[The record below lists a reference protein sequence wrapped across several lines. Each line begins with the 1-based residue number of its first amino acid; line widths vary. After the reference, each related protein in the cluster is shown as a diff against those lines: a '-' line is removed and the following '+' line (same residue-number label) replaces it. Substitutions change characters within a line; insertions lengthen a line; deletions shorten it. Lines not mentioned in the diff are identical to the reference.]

1 MNLLKKKAYN
11 VLNDKNID
19 AYSKAL
25 LDKKTE
31 YNEELKKPKE
41 VHQMTEAERRLAE
54 KTMSSALDM
63 LRKERGQKTIA
74 EEERLYEENKV
85 DSQHMEDDFTTS
97 SIENEQSS
105 DALDLVHTMLQDMSN
120 DDDDELLPSQVKKLK
135 EKQEKK
141 EKKEKKEKPKKE
153 EGPKEK
159 KLKKKKPMSKV
170 TKIILGCI
178 LLGVAALGVYSY
190 KVLVYDPQ
198 NIVSPAQQKTY
209 DKLVSFADEYGDNM
223 MSDAEKLELIDL
235 NSGYKKLLD
244 KQKTSINAYFKEQ
257 TGKSYT
263 ALLKEV
269 KELQK
274 TKEEVKLPAYQ
285 QIVDLLNGWDAKSD
299 EEKMAVADMQSVYS
313 SLSKSLKK
321 EVDSLSKSK
330 TGKDFIDLCK
340 EQAELKTAA
349 QEKAQQEEEQKKSEN
364 ASKIQEYQ
372 ASLNSL
378 QQDYD
383 TYAQYAQSLESE
395 LADASDEDR
404 SQIQS
409 QIDTNNQMLYSLQ
422 QQIAYYQQQIAAL
435 QS

>member
-1 MNLLKKKAYN
+1 MSK
-11 VLNDKNID
+11 NDKNID

-31 YNEELKKPKE
+31 YNEELKKSKE

-105 DALDLVHTMLQDMSN
+105 DALDLVHMMLQDMSN
-120 DDDDELLPSQVKKLK
+120 DDDELLPSQVKKLK
-135 EKQEKK
+135 ETK

-153 EGPKEK
+153 KSEKEEKPKEK
-159 KLKKKKPMSKV
+159 KSKKKKPMSKI
-170 TKIILGCI
+170 TKIILGFI

-209 DKLVSFADEYGDNM
+209 DKLVSYADEYGDNM

>member
-1 MNLLKKKAYN
+1 MSK
-11 VLNDKNID
+11 NDKNID

-120 DDDDELLPSQVKKLK
+120 DDDELLPSQVKKLK

-141 EKKEKKEKPKKE
+141 EKREKKEKPKKE
-153 EGPKEK
+153 KEEEPKK
-159 KLKKKKPMSKV
+159 KKSKKKKPMSKV
-170 TKIILGCI
+170 TKIVLGCI

-209 DKLVSFADEYGDNM
+209 DKLVSYADEYGDNM

-285 QIVDLLNGWDAKSD
+285 QIVGLLNDWDAKSD

-383 TYAQYAQSLESE
+383 TYAQYAQSLESD
-395 LADASDEDR
+395 LANASDEDR

>member
-1 MNLLKKKAYN
+1 MSKK
-11 VLNDKNID
+11 DKNID

-31 YNEELKKPKE
+31 YNEELKKPKT
-41 VHQMTEAERRLAE
+41 VHEMSDEERKQAE

-74 EEERLYEENKV
+74 EEEQFYEDQKTNLV
-85 DSQHMEDDFTTS
+85 STDDDFTTS
-97 SIENEQSS
+97 SIESEQSN
-105 DALDLVHTMLQDMSN
+105 DALNLVHAMLQDMSN
-120 DDDDELLPSQVKKLK
+120 DDQEADKKSVVEEKKK
-135 EKQEKK
+135 ETK
-141 EKKEKKEKPKKE
+141 EKKKTKEPKKKNDSKKPKE
-153 EGPKEK
+153 
-159 KLKKKKPMSKV
+159 KKPMSKF
-170 TKIILGCI
+170 TKIVLGVI

-209 DKLVSFADEYGDNM
+209 DKLISYADEYGDNM
-223 MSDAEKLELIDL
+223 MSDAEKLELLDL
-235 NSGYKKLLD
+235 DSGYKKLLG
-244 KQKTSINAYFKEQ
+244 KQKTSINEYFKEQ
-257 TGKSYT
+257 TGKTYK
-263 ALLKEV
+263 ALLKDI
-269 KELQK
+269 KELQ
-274 TKEEVKLPAYQ
+274 TSKEEAKFPAYQ
-285 QIVDLLNGWDAKSD
+285 QIMTLLDGWDAKSD

-330 TGKDFIDLCK
+330 TEKDFIDLCK

-422 QQIAYYQQQIAAL
+422 QQITYYQQQIAAL

>member
-1 MNLLKKKAYN
+1 MSK
-11 VLNDKNID
+11 NDKNID

-120 DDDDELLPSQVKKLK
+120 DDDELLPSQVKKLK

-153 EGPKEK
+153 KEEEPKK
-159 KLKKKKPMSKV
+159 KKSKKKKPMSKV

-209 DKLVSFADEYGDNM
+209 DKLVSYADEYGDNM

-263 ALLKEV
+263 ALLREV

-313 SLSKSLKK
+313 FLSKSLKK

-383 TYAQYAQSLESE
+383 TYAQYAQSLESD
-395 LADASDEDR
+395 LANASDEDR

>member
-1 MNLLKKKAYN
+1 MSK
-11 VLNDKNID
+11 NDKNID

-41 VHQMTEAERRLAE
+41 VHQMTEDERRLAE

-120 DDDDELLPSQVKKLK
+120 DDDELLPSQVKKLK

-153 EGPKEK
+153 KEEEPKEK

-209 DKLVSFADEYGDNM
+209 DKLVSYADEYGDNM

-263 ALLKEV
+263 ALLREV

-349 QEKAQQEEEQKKSEN
+349 QEKAQQEEEQKKADN
-364 ASKIQEYQ
+364 ASKVQEYQ
-372 ASLNSL
+372 ATLNSL
-378 QQDYD
+378 QQDYN
-383 TYAQYAQSLESE
+383 TYAQYAQSLESD
-395 LADASDEDR
+395 LANASDEDR

-409 QIDTNNQMLYSLQ
+409 QIDTNNEMLYSLQ

>member
-1 MNLLKKKAYN
+1 MSK
-11 VLNDKNID
+11 NDKNID

-41 VHQMTEAERRLAE
+41 VHQMTEDERRLAE

-97 SIENEQSS
+97 SIENEQSN

-120 DDDDELLPSQVKKLK
+120 DDDELLPSQVKKLK
-135 EKQEKK
+135 ETK

-153 EGPKEK
+153 KSEKEEKPKEK
-159 KLKKKKPMSKV
+159 KSKKKKPMSKI
-170 TKIILGCI
+170 TKIILGFI

-209 DKLVSFADEYGDNM
+209 DKLVSYADEYGDNM

-244 KQKTSINAYFKEQ
+244 KQKISINEYFKEQ

-263 ALLKEV
+263 SLLKEI
-269 KELQK
+269 KELQQ

-313 SLSKSLKK
+313 SLSKSLKM
-321 EVDSLSKSK
+321 EVNSLSKSK

-383 TYAQYAQSLESE
+383 TYAQYAQSLESD
-395 LADASDEDR
+395 LANASDEDR

-422 QQIAYYQQQIAAL
+422 QQIVYYQQQIAAL

>member
-1 MNLLKKKAYN
+1 MSK
-11 VLNDKNID
+11 NDKNID

-105 DALDLVHTMLQDMSN
+105 DALNLVHTMLQDMSN
-120 DDDDELLPSQVKKLK
+120 DDDELLPSQVKKLK

-153 EGPKEK
+153 KEEEPKK
-159 KLKKKKPMSKV
+159 KKSKKKKPMSKV

-209 DKLVSFADEYGDNM
+209 DKLVSYADEYGDNM

-285 QIVDLLNGWDAKSD
+285 QIVGLLNDWDAKSD

-422 QQIAYYQQQIAAL
+422 QQIVYYQQQIAAL

>member
-1 MNLLKKKAYN
+1 MSK
-11 VLNDKNID
+11 NDKNID

-120 DDDDELLPSQVKKLK
+120 DDDELLPSQVKKLK

-153 EGPKEK
+153 KEGEPKK
-159 KLKKKKPMSKV
+159 KKSKKKKPMSKV

-209 DKLVSFADEYGDNM
+209 DKLVSYADEYGDNM

-244 KQKTSINAYFKEQ
+244 KQKISINEYFKEQ

-263 ALLKEV
+263 SLLKEI
-269 KELQK
+269 KELQQ

-383 TYAQYAQSLESE
+383 TYAQYAQSLESD
-395 LADASDEDR
+395 LANASDEDR

>member
-1 MNLLKKKAYN
+1 MSKK
-11 VLNDKNID
+11 DKNID

-25 LDKKTE
+25 LDKKIE

-41 VHQMTEAERRLAE
+41 VHQMTEAERRMAE

-120 DDDDELLPSQVKKLK
+120 DDDELLPSQVKKLK

-153 EGPKEK
+153 KEEEPKEK

-209 DKLVSFADEYGDNM
+209 DKLVSYADEYGDNM

-263 ALLKEV
+263 ALLREV

-383 TYAQYAQSLESE
+383 TYAQYAQSLESD
-395 LADASDEDR
+395 LANASDEDR

>member
-1 MNLLKKKAYN
+1 MSK
-11 VLNDKNID
+11 NDKNID

-41 VHQMTEAERRLAE
+41 VHQMTEAERRMAE

-74 EEERLYEENKV
+74 EEERLYEENKA
-85 DSQHMEDDFTTS
+85 DLQHMDDDFTTS
-97 SIENEQSS
+97 SIENEQSN

-120 DDDDELLPSQVKKLK
+120 DDDELLPSQVKKLK
-135 EKQEKK
+135 EKQEKQ

-153 EGPKEK
+153 EEPRK
-159 KLKKKKPMSKV
+159 KKSKKKKPMSKV

-209 DKLVSFADEYGDNM
+209 DKLVSYADEYGDNM

-263 ALLKEV
+263 ALLREV

-285 QIVDLLNGWDAKSD
+285 QIVGLLNSWDAKSD

-383 TYAQYAQSLESE
+383 TYAQYAQSLESD
-395 LADASDEDR
+395 LANASDEDR

>member
-1 MNLLKKKAYN
+1 MSK
-11 VLNDKNID
+11 NDKNID

-74 EEERLYEENKV
+74 EEERLYEENKA
-85 DSQHMEDDFTTS
+85 DLQHMDDDFTTS
-97 SIENEQSS
+97 SIENEQSN

-120 DDDDELLPSQVKKLK
+120 DDDELLPSQVKKLK
-135 EKQEKK
+135 ET
-141 EKKEKKEKPKKE
+141 KEKKEKPKKE
-153 EGPKEK
+153 KSEKEEKPKEK
-159 KLKKKKPMSKV
+159 KSKKKKPMSKI
-170 TKIILGCI
+170 TKIILGFI

-209 DKLVSFADEYGDNM
+209 DKLVSYADEYGDNM

-274 TKEEVKLPAYQ
+274 TKEDVKLPAYQ
-285 QIVDLLNGWDAKSD
+285 QIVGLLNGWDAKSD

>member
-1 MNLLKKKAYN
+1 
-11 VLNDKNID
+11 
-19 AYSKAL
+19 
-25 LDKKTE
+25 
-31 YNEELKKPKE
+31 
-41 VHQMTEAERRLAE
+41 
-54 KTMSSALDM
+54 
-63 LRKERGQKTIA
+63 
-74 EEERLYEENKV
+74 
-85 DSQHMEDDFTTS
+85 
-97 SIENEQSS
+97 
-105 DALDLVHTMLQDMSN
+105 
-120 DDDDELLPSQVKKLK
+120 
-135 EKQEKK
+135 
-141 EKKEKKEKPKKE
+141 
-153 EGPKEK
+153 
-159 KLKKKKPMSKV
+159 
-170 TKIILGCI
+170 
-178 LLGVAALGVYSY
+178 
-190 KVLVYDPQ
+190 
-198 NIVSPAQQKTY
+198 
-209 DKLVSFADEYGDNM
+209 M
-223 MSDAEKLELIDL
+223 MSDAEKLDLIDL

-274 TKEEVKLPAYQ
+274 TKEDVKLPAYQ
-285 QIVDLLNGWDAKSD
+285 QIVGFFNGWDAKSD
-299 EEKMAVADMQSVYS
+299 VDKMAVADMQSVYS

>member
-1 MNLLKKKAYN
+1 MSK
-11 VLNDKNID
+11 NDKNID

-97 SIENEQSS
+97 SIENEQSN

-120 DDDDELLPSQVKKLK
+120 DDDELLPSQVKKLK
-135 EKQEKK
+135 ETK

-153 EGPKEK
+153 KSEKEEKHKEK
-159 KLKKKKPMSKV
+159 KSKKKKPMSKI
-170 TKIILGCI
+170 TKIILGFI

-209 DKLVSFADEYGDNM
+209 DKLVSYADEYGDNM

-244 KQKTSINAYFKEQ
+244 KQKISINEYFKEQ

-263 ALLKEV
+263 SLLKEI
-269 KELQK
+269 KELQQ

-349 QEKAQQEEEQKKSEN
+349 QEKAQQEEIQKKADN

-378 QQDYD
+378 QQDYN
-383 TYAQYAQSLESE
+383 TYAQYAQSLESD
-395 LADASDEDR
+395 LANASDEDR

>member
-1 MNLLKKKAYN
+1 MSK
-11 VLNDKNID
+11 NDKNID

-31 YNEELKKPKE
+31 YNEEMKKPKE

-74 EEERLYEENKV
+74 EEERLYEENKFDLQNV
-85 DSQHMEDDFTTS
+85 DDDFTTS
-97 SIENEQSS
+97 SIENEQSN

-120 DDDDELLPSQVKKLK
+120 DDELLPSQVKKLK
-135 EKQEKK
+135 ENKENKENKEKK
-141 EKKEKKEKPKKE
+141 EKLKKEKPKKE
-153 EGPKEK
+153 ENLKEK
-159 KLKKKKPMSKV
+159 KSKKPMSMV
-170 TKIILGCI
+170 TKIILGFV
-178 LLGVAALGVYSY
+178 LFGLAALGVYSY

-209 DKLVSFADEYGDNM
+209 DKLVSYADEYGDNM

-235 NSGYKKLLD
+235 NSGYKKLLE

-263 ALLKEV
+263 ALLKEI
-269 KELQK
+269 KELQQ

-340 EQAELKTAA
+340 EQADLKTAA
-349 QEKAQQEEEQKKSEN
+349 QEKAQQEEEQKKAEN

-372 ASLNSL
+372 ATLNSL

-383 TYAQYAQSLESE
+383 TYAQYAQSLESD
-395 LADASDEDR
+395 LANASEDEA

-422 QQIAYYQQQIAAL
+422 QQIVYYQQQIAAL

>member
-1 MNLLKKKAYN
+1 MSK
-11 VLNDKNID
+11 NDKNID

-85 DSQHMEDDFTTS
+85 DSQNMEDDFTTS

-120 DDDDELLPSQVKKLK
+120 DDDELLPSQVKKLK
-135 EKQEKK
+135 EEQEKK

-153 EGPKEK
+153 KKEEPNEK
-159 KLKKKKPMSKV
+159 KSKKKKPMSKV

-209 DKLVSFADEYGDNM
+209 DKLVSYADEYGDNM

-274 TKEEVKLPAYQ
+274 TKEDVKLPAYQ
-285 QIVDLLNGWDAKSD
+285 QIVGLLNGWDAKSD

-364 ASKIQEYQ
+364 ASKTQEYQ

>member
-1 MNLLKKKAYN
+1 MSKK
-11 VLNDKNID
+11 DKNID

-31 YNEELKKPKE
+31 YNEELKKPKT
-41 VHQMTEAERRLAE
+41 VHEMSDEERKQAE

-74 EEERLYEENKV
+74 EEEQFYEDQKTNLV
-85 DSQHMEDDFTTS
+85 STDDDFTTS
-97 SIENEQSS
+97 SIESEQSN
-105 DALDLVHTMLQDMSN
+105 DALNLVHAMLQDMSN
-120 DDDDELLPSQVKKLK
+120 DDQEADKKSVVVEKKK
-135 EKQEKK
+135 ETK
-141 EKKEKKEKPKKE
+141 EKKKTKEPKKKNNSKKPKE
-153 EGPKEK
+153 
-159 KLKKKKPMSKV
+159 KKPMSKV
-170 TKIILGCI
+170 TKIVLGVI

-209 DKLVSFADEYGDNM
+209 DKLISYADEYGDNM
-223 MSDAEKLELIDL
+223 MSDAEKLELLDL
-235 NSGYKKLLD
+235 DSGYKKLLD
-244 KQKTSINAYFKEQ
+244 KQKTSINEYFKEQ
-257 TGKSYT
+257 TGKTYK
-263 ALLKEV
+263 ALLKDI
-269 KELQK
+269 KELQ
-274 TKEEVKLPAYQ
+274 TSKEEAKLPAYQ
-285 QIVDLLNGWDAKSD
+285 QIMTLLNGWDAKSD

-313 SLSKSLKK
+313 SLPKSLKK

-422 QQIAYYQQQIAAL
+422 QQITYYQQQIAAL

>member
-1 MNLLKKKAYN
+1 MSK
-11 VLNDKNID
+11 NDKNID

-120 DDDDELLPSQVKKLK
+120 DDDELLPSQVKKLK
-135 EKQEKK
+135 EKHEKK

-153 EGPKEK
+153 KEEEPKK
-159 KLKKKKPMSKV
+159 KKSKKKKPMSKV
-170 TKIILGCI
+170 TKIVLGCI

-209 DKLVSFADEYGDNM
+209 DKLVSYADEYGDNM

-285 QIVDLLNGWDAKSD
+285 QIVGLLNDWDAKSD

-383 TYAQYAQSLESE
+383 TYAQYAQSLESD
-395 LADASDEDR
+395 LANASDEDR

>member
-1 MNLLKKKAYN
+1 MSK
-11 VLNDKNID
+11 NDKNID

-120 DDDDELLPSQVKKLK
+120 DDDELLPSQVKKLK
-135 EKQEKK
+135 EKHEKK

-153 EGPKEK
+153 KEEEPKK
-159 KLKKKKPMSKV
+159 KKSKKKKPMSKV

-209 DKLVSFADEYGDNM
+209 DKLVSYADEYGDNM

-285 QIVDLLNGWDAKSD
+285 QIVGLLNSWDAKSD

-383 TYAQYAQSLESE
+383 TYAQYAQSLESD
-395 LADASDEDR
+395 LANASDEDR

>member
-1 MNLLKKKAYN
+1 MSK
-11 VLNDKNID
+11 NDKNID

-41 VHQMTEAERRLAE
+41 VHQMTEDERRLAE

-120 DDDDELLPSQVKKLK
+120 DDDELLPSQVKKLK
-135 EKQEKK
+135 EKHEKK

-153 EGPKEK
+153 KEEEPKK
-159 KLKKKKPMSKV
+159 KKSKKKKPMSKV

-209 DKLVSFADEYGDNM
+209 DKLVSYSDEYGDNM

-274 TKEEVKLPAYQ
+274 TKEDVKLPAYQ
-285 QIVDLLNGWDAKSD
+285 QIVGLLNDWDAKSD

-422 QQIAYYQQQIAAL
+422 QQIVYYQQQIAAL

>member
-1 MNLLKKKAYN
+1 MSK
-11 VLNDKNID
+11 NDKNID

-105 DALDLVHTMLQDMSN
+105 DVLDLVHTMLQDMSN
-120 DDDDELLPSQVKKLK
+120 DDDELLPSQVKKLK

-153 EGPKEK
+153 KEEEPKEK
-159 KLKKKKPMSKV
+159 KPKKKKPKKKKPMSKV

-209 DKLVSFADEYGDNM
+209 DKLVSYADEYGDNM

-285 QIVDLLNGWDAKSD
+285 QIVGLLNDWDAKSD

-383 TYAQYAQSLESE
+383 TYAQYAQSLESD
-395 LADASDEDR
+395 LTNASDEDR

>member
-1 MNLLKKKAYN
+1 MSK
-11 VLNDKNID
+11 NDKNID

-85 DSQHMEDDFTTS
+85 DSQNMEDDFTTS
-97 SIENEQSS
+97 SIENEQSN

-135 EKQEKK
+135 ET
-141 EKKEKKEKPKKE
+141 KEKKEKPKKE
-153 EGPKEK
+153 KSEKEEKPKEK
-159 KLKKKKPMSKV
+159 KSKKKKPMSKI
-170 TKIILGCI
+170 TKIILGFI

-209 DKLVSFADEYGDNM
+209 DKLVSYADEYGDNM

-274 TKEEVKLPAYQ
+274 TKEDVKLPAYQ
-285 QIVDLLNGWDAKSD
+285 QIVGLLNSWDAKSD

>member
-1 MNLLKKKAYN
+1 MSK
-11 VLNDKNID
+11 NDKNID

-74 EEERLYEENKV
+74 EEERLYGENKV

-120 DDDDELLPSQVKKLK
+120 DDDELLPSQVKKLK

-153 EGPKEK
+153 KEEEPKEK

-198 NIVSPAQQKTY
+198 NIVLPAQQKTY
-209 DKLVSFADEYGDNM
+209 DKLVSYADEYGDNM

-263 ALLKEV
+263 ALLREV

-383 TYAQYAQSLESE
+383 TYAQYAQSLESD
-395 LADASDEDR
+395 LANASDEDR

>member
-1 MNLLKKKAYN
+1 MSK
-11 VLNDKNID
+11 NDKNID

-120 DDDDELLPSQVKKLK
+120 DDDELLPSQVKKLK

-141 EKKEKKEKPKKE
+141 EKKEKKDKPKKE
-153 EGPKEK
+153 KEPKEK
-159 KLKKKKPMSKV
+159 KSKKKKPMSKV

-209 DKLVSFADEYGDNM
+209 DKLVSYADE
-223 MSDAEKLELIDL
+223 
-235 NSGYKKLLD
+235 
-244 KQKTSINAYFKEQ
+244 
-257 TGKSYT
+257 
-263 ALLKEV
+263 
-269 KELQK
+269 
-274 TKEEVKLPAYQ
+274 
-285 QIVDLLNGWDAKSD
+285 
-299 EEKMAVADMQSVYS
+299 
-313 SLSKSLKK
+313 
-321 EVDSLSKSK
+321 
-330 TGKDFIDLCK
+330 
-340 EQAELKTAA
+340 
-349 QEKAQQEEEQKKSEN
+349 
-364 ASKIQEYQ
+364 
-372 ASLNSL
+372 
-378 QQDYD
+378 
-383 TYAQYAQSLESE
+383 
-395 LADASDEDR
+395 
-404 SQIQS
+404 
-409 QIDTNNQMLYSLQ
+409 
-422 QQIAYYQQQIAAL
+422 
-435 QS
+435 

>member
-1 MNLLKKKAYN
+1 MSK
-11 VLNDKNID
+11 NDKNID

-41 VHQMTEAERRLAE
+41 VHQMTEDERRLAE

-120 DDDDELLPSQVKKLK
+120 DDDELLPSQVKKLK

-153 EGPKEK
+153 KKEEPNEK
-159 KLKKKKPMSKV
+159 KSKKKKPMSKV

-209 DKLVSFADEYGDNM
+209 DKLVSYADEYGDNM

-274 TKEEVKLPAYQ
+274 TKEDVKLPAYQ
-285 QIVDLLNGWDAKSD
+285 QIVGLLNDWDAKSD

-383 TYAQYAQSLESE
+383 TYAQYAQSLESG
-395 LADASDEDR
+395 LANASDEDR

>member
-1 MNLLKKKAYN
+1 MSKK
-11 VLNDKNID
+11 DKNID

-31 YNEELKKPKE
+31 YNEELKKPKT
-41 VHQMTEAERRLAE
+41 VHEMSDEERKQAE

-74 EEERLYEENKV
+74 EEEQFYEDQKTNLV
-85 DSQHMEDDFTTS
+85 STDDDFTTS
-97 SIENEQSS
+97 SIESEQSN
-105 DALDLVHTMLQDMSN
+105 DALNLVHAMLQDMSN
-120 DDDDELLPSQVKKLK
+120 DDQEADKKSVVEEQKK
-135 EKQEKK
+135 ETK
-141 EKKEKKEKPKKE
+141 EKKKTTEPKK
-153 EGPKEK
+153 KNDSK
-159 KLKKKKPMSKV
+159 KPKKKKPMSKV
-170 TKIILGCI
+170 TKIVLGVI

-209 DKLVSFADEYGDNM
+209 DKLISYADEYGDNM
-223 MSDAEKLELIDL
+223 MSDAEKLELLDL
-235 NSGYKKLLD
+235 DSGYKKLLD
-244 KQKTSINAYFKEQ
+244 KQKTSINEYFKEQ
-257 TGKSYT
+257 TGKTYK
-263 ALLKEV
+263 ALLKDI
-269 KELQK
+269 KELQ
-274 TKEEVKLPAYQ
+274 TSKEEAKLPAYQ
-285 QIVDLLNGWDAKSD
+285 QIMTLLDGWDAKSD
-299 EEKMAVADMQSVYS
+299 EEKMAVTDMQSVYS
-313 SLSKSLKK
+313 SLSKSLK
-321 EVDSLSKSK
+321 EDVDDLSKSK

-422 QQIAYYQQQIAAL
+422 QQITYYQQQIAAL

>member
-1 MNLLKKKAYN
+1 MSK
-11 VLNDKNID
+11 NDKNID

-41 VHQMTEAERRLAE
+41 VHQMTEDERRLAE

-120 DDDDELLPSQVKKLK
+120 DDDELLPSQVKKLK

-153 EGPKEK
+153 KDEEPKEK

-209 DKLVSFADEYGDNM
+209 DKLVSYADEYGDNM

-263 ALLKEV
+263 ALLREV
-269 KELQK
+269 KELEK

-383 TYAQYAQSLESE
+383 TYAQYAQSLESD
-395 LADASDEDR
+395 LANASDEDR

>member
-1 MNLLKKKAYN
+1 MSK
-11 VLNDKNID
+11 NDKNID

-41 VHQMTEAERRLAE
+41 VHQMTEDERRLAE

-120 DDDDELLPSQVKKLK
+120 DDDELLPSQVKKLK
-135 EKQEKK
+135 EKH

-153 EGPKEK
+153 KEEEPKK
-159 KLKKKKPMSKV
+159 KKSKKKKPMSKV

-209 DKLVSFADEYGDNM
+209 DKLVSYADEYGDNM

-274 TKEEVKLPAYQ
+274 TKEDVKLPAYQ
-285 QIVDLLNGWDAKSD
+285 QIVGLLNSWDAKSD

-372 ASLNSL
+372 TSLNSL
-378 QQDYD
+378 QQDYN
-383 TYAQYAQSLESE
+383 TYAQYAQSLESD
-395 LADASDEDR
+395 LAYAQQNGEDTAD
-404 SQIQS
+404 IQS
-409 QIDTNNQMLYSLQ
+409 QIDTNNQMLSSLQ
-422 QQIAYYQQQIAAL
+422 QQITYYQQQISAL

>member
-1 MNLLKKKAYN
+1 MSK
-11 VLNDKNID
+11 NDKNID

-153 EGPKEK
+153 KKEEPKEK
-159 KLKKKKPMSKV
+159 KSKKKKPMSKV

-209 DKLVSFADEYGDNM
+209 DKLVSYADEYGDNM

-285 QIVDLLNGWDAKSD
+285 QIVGLLNSWDAKSD

-383 TYAQYAQSLESE
+383 TYAQYAQSLESD
-395 LADASDEDR
+395 LANASDEDR

>member
-1 MNLLKKKAYN
+1 MSKNY
-11 VLNDKNID
+11 KNID

-120 DDDDELLPSQVKKLK
+120 DDDELLPSQVKKLK

-153 EGPKEK
+153 EEEPKEK

-209 DKLVSFADEYGDNM
+209 DKLVSYADEYGDNM

-285 QIVDLLNGWDAKSD
+285 QIVGLLNGWDAKSD

-383 TYAQYAQSLESE
+383 TYAQYAQSLESD
-395 LADASDEDR
+395 LANASDEDR

>member
-1 MNLLKKKAYN
+1 MSK
-11 VLNDKNID
+11 NDKNID

-31 YNEELKKPKE
+31 YNEEMKKPKE
-41 VHQMTEAERRLAE
+41 VHQMTEAERRMAE

-74 EEERLYEENKV
+74 EEERLYEENKA
-85 DSQHMEDDFTTS
+85 DLQHMDDDFTTS
-97 SIENEQSS
+97 SIENEQSN

-120 DDDDELLPSQVKKLK
+120 DDELLPSQVKKLK
-135 EKQEKK
+135 EIK

-153 EGPKEK
+153 KSEKEEKPKEK
-159 KLKKKKPMSKV
+159 KSKKKKPMSKI
-170 TKIILGCI
+170 TKIILGFI

-209 DKLVSFADEYGDNM
+209 DKLVSYADEYGDNM

-244 KQKTSINAYFKEQ
+244 KQKISINEYFKEQ

-263 ALLKEV
+263 SLLKEI
-269 KELQK
+269 KELQQ

-349 QEKAQQEEEQKKSEN
+349 QEKAQQEEEQKKADN

-378 QQDYD
+378 QQDYN
-383 TYAQYAQSLESE
+383 TYAQYAQSLESD
-395 LADASDEDR
+395 LANASDEDR

>member
-1 MNLLKKKAYN
+1 MSK
-11 VLNDKNID
+11 NDKNID

-85 DSQHMEDDFTTS
+85 DSQNMEDDFTTS

-120 DDDDELLPSQVKKLK
+120 DDDELLPSQVKKLK
-135 EKQEKK
+135 EKHEKK

-153 EGPKEK
+153 KKEEPNEK
-159 KLKKKKPMSKV
+159 KSKKKKPMSKV

-209 DKLVSFADEYGDNM
+209 DKLVSYADEYGDNM

-274 TKEEVKLPAYQ
+274 TKEDVKLPAYQ
-285 QIVDLLNGWDAKSD
+285 QIVGLLNSWDAKSD

-383 TYAQYAQSLESE
+383 TYAQYAQSLESD
-395 LADASDEDR
+395 LANASDEDR

>member
-1 MNLLKKKAYN
+1 MSK
-11 VLNDKNID
+11 NDKNID

-120 DDDDELLPSQVKKLK
+120 DDDELLPSQVKKLK

-153 EGPKEK
+153 KEEEPKK
-159 KLKKKKPMSKV
+159 KKSKKKKPMSKV

-209 DKLVSFADEYGDNM
+209 DKLVSYADEYGDNM

-263 ALLKEV
+263 ALLREV

-285 QIVDLLNGWDAKSD
+285 QIVGLLNDWDAKSD

-422 QQIAYYQQQIAAL
+422 QQIVYYQQQIAAL

>member
-1 MNLLKKKAYN
+1 MSK
-11 VLNDKNID
+11 NDKNID

-120 DDDDELLPSQVKKLK
+120 DDDELLPSQVKKLK

-141 EKKEKKEKPKKE
+141 EKREKKEKPKKE
-153 EGPKEK
+153 KEEEPKEK

-209 DKLVSFADEYGDNM
+209 DKLVSYADEYGDNM

-285 QIVDLLNGWDAKSD
+285 QIVGLLNDWDAKSD

-383 TYAQYAQSLESE
+383 TYAQYAQSLESD
-395 LADASDEDR
+395 LANASDEDR

-422 QQIAYYQQQIAAL
+422 QQIVYYQQQIAAL

>member
-1 MNLLKKKAYN
+1 MSK
-11 VLNDKNID
+11 NDKNID

-74 EEERLYEENKV
+74 EEERLYEENKA
-85 DSQHMEDDFTTS
+85 DLQHMDDDFTTS
-97 SIENEQSS
+97 SIENEQSN

-135 EKQEKK
+135 ET
-141 EKKEKKEKPKKE
+141 KEKKEKPKKE
-153 EGPKEK
+153 KSEKEEKPKEK
-159 KLKKKKPMSKV
+159 KSKKKKPMSKI
-170 TKIILGCI
+170 TKIILGFI

-209 DKLVSFADEYGDNM
+209 DKLVSYADEYGDNM

-378 QQDYD
+378 QQDYN
-383 TYAQYAQSLESE
+383 TYAQYAQSLESD
-395 LADASDEDR
+395 LANASDEDR

>member
-1 MNLLKKKAYN
+1 MSK
-11 VLNDKNID
+11 NDKNID

-31 YNEELKKPKE
+31 YNEELKKTKE

-120 DDDDELLPSQVKKLK
+120 DDDELLPSQVKKLK

-153 EGPKEK
+153 KKEEPNEK
-159 KLKKKKPMSKV
+159 KSKKKKPMSKV

-209 DKLVSFADEYGDNM
+209 DKLVSYADEYGDNM

-274 TKEEVKLPAYQ
+274 TKEDVKLPAYQ
-285 QIVDLLNGWDAKSD
+285 QIVGLLNSWDAKSD

-313 SLSKSLKK
+313 SLSKSLKR